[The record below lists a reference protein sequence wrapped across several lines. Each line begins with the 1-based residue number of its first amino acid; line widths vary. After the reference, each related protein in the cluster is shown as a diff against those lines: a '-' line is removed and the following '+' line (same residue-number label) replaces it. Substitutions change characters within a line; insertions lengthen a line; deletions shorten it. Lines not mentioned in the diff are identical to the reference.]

1 MSDQPKT
8 LDMLRDILKNQEL
21 QLQKQNEALEM
32 QREQFSMYKAQF
44 ERAEKLQD
52 RAEKMQDSG
61 ARLMGAARKA
71 FIVILPIIFALLVYL
86 TWLIFR

>member
-1 MSDQPKT
+1 MSDQQE
-8 LDMLRDILKNQEL
+8 LDLLRDILKNQEL
-21 QLQKQNEALEM
+21 QLHKQNEALEL
-32 QREQFSMYKAQF
+32 QREQFDMYKVQF

-52 RAEKMQDSG
+52 RAEEMQEKG
-61 ARLMGAARKA
+61 ASLMGAARKA